1 MILTTIEQITR
12 WDIKKMAYFR
22 ELPNISYI
30 SRLPDVSSNEEYITV
45 KNLFKRAKL
54 RTDVVNI
61 ITAFNYYQ
69 VEDNQRP
76 EVVASK
82 LYNDPELDWVI
93 LITNNITNVREQW
106 PLSNNDLYNYMLDK
120 YGTEQSLSSI
130 HHYET
135 IEVKDEYDRLV
146 VPSGLQVDSNFTVTY
161 TKFDNTLSTISPV
174 KQVTNYEYE
183 TDINEE
189 KRKIRVLKPAYLSVV
204 ITDLR
209 NIMKYD
215 QSSQYLN
222 QTTKQSYNPNLT
234 GV

>member
-1 MILTTIEQITR
+1 
-12 WDIKKMAYFR
+12 MAYFR
-22 ELPNISYI
+22 ELPNISFL
-30 SRLPDVSSNEEYITV
+30 SRLPNASTNEDYITV
-45 KNLFKRAKL
+45 KNLFKRAKI
-54 RTDVVNI
+54 RTDINNA
-61 ITAFNYYQ
+61 ITAFDYYQ
-69 VEDNQRP
+69 ILDNQRP
-76 EVVASK
+76 EVVASS
-82 LYNDPELDWVI
+82 LYGDPELDWVI
-93 LITNNITNVREQW
+93 LITNNITNVRDQW
-106 PLSNNDLYNYMLDK
+106 PLNNNDLYNYMIDK
-120 YGTEQSLSSI
+120 YDTEEALSNI

-135 IEVKDEYDRLV
+135 TEVKDEYDRLV
-146 VPSGLQVDSNFTVTY
+146 VPSGLEVDSNFTVTY
-161 TKFDNTLSTISPV
+161 TKFNNTVSTVSPV

-183 TDINEE
+183 TNINEE

>member
-1 MILTTIEQITR
+1 
-12 WDIKKMAYFR
+12 MAYFK

-82 LYNDPELDWVI
+82 LYGDPELDWVI

>member
-1 MILTTIEQITR
+1 
-12 WDIKKMAYFR
+12 MAYFR

-54 RTDVVNI
+54 RTDIVNI

-82 LYNDPELDWVI
+82 LYGDPELDWVI

-120 YGTEQSLSSI
+120 YGTEVALSSI

-183 TDINEE
+183 TNINEE

>member
-1 MILTTIEQITR
+1 
-12 WDIKKMAYFR
+12 MAYFR
-22 ELPNISYI
+22 EIPNISYI

-54 RTDVVNI
+54 RTDIVNI

-183 TDINEE
+183 TNINEE
-189 KRKIRVLKPAYLSVV
+189 KRKIRVLKPAYLSAV

-215 QSSQYLN
+215 QSSQYVN

>member
-1 MILTTIEQITR
+1 
-12 WDIKKMAYFR
+12 MAYFR

-54 RTDVVNI
+54 RTDIVNI

>member
-1 MILTTIEQITR
+1 MS
-12 WDIKKMAYFR
+12 YFK
-22 ELPNISYI
+22 ELPNISFL
-30 SRLPDVSSNEEYITV
+30 SRLPNASTNEDYITV

-54 RTDVVNI
+54 RTDINNA
-61 ITAFNYYQ
+61 ITAFDYYQ
-69 VEDNQRP
+69 IEDNQRP

-82 LYNDPELDWVI
+82 LYGDPELDWVI
-93 LITNNITNVREQW
+93 LITNNITNVRDQW
-106 PLSNNDLYNYMLDK
+106 PLCNNDLYNYMIDK
-120 YGTEQSLSSI
+120 YDTEEALSNI

-135 IEVKDEYDRLV
+135 TEVKDEYDRLV

-161 TKFDNTLSTISPV
+161 TKFNNTVSTVSPV

-183 TDINEE
+183 TNINEE

>member
-1 MILTTIEQITR
+1 
-12 WDIKKMAYFR
+12 MAYFR

-45 KNLFKRAKL
+45 KNLFKRAKI
-54 RTDVVNI
+54 RTDINNA
-61 ITAFNYYQ
+61 ITAFDYYQ
-69 VEDNQRP
+69 ILDNQRP
-76 EVVASK
+76 EIVSSS
-82 LYNDPELDWVI
+82 LYGDPELDWVI
-93 LITNNITNVREQW
+93 LIVNNITNVRDQW
-106 PLSNNDLYNYMLDK
+106 PLNNNDLYNYMIDK
-120 YGTEQSLSSI
+120 YGSEEALSSI

-135 IEVKDEYDRLV
+135 TELKDEYDRLV
-146 VPSGLQVDSNFTVTY
+146 VPSGLEVDSNFTVTY
-161 TKFDNTLSTISPV
+161 TKFNNTVSTVSPI

-183 TDINEE
+183 TNINEE

-215 QSSQYLN
+215 QSSQYIN

>member
-1 MILTTIEQITR
+1 
-12 WDIKKMAYFR
+12 MAYFK

-54 RTDVVNI
+54 RTDIVNI

-215 QSSQYLN
+215 QSSQYVN

>member
-1 MILTTIEQITR
+1 
-12 WDIKKMAYFR
+12 MAYFK

-120 YGTEQSLSSI
+120 YGTEVALSSI

-183 TDINEE
+183 TNTNEE

-215 QSSQYLN
+215 QSSQYVN

>member
-1 MILTTIEQITR
+1 
-12 WDIKKMAYFR
+12 MAYFR

-82 LYNDPELDWVI
+82 LYGDPELDWVI

-183 TDINEE
+183 TNINEE

>member
-1 MILTTIEQITR
+1 
-12 WDIKKMAYFR
+12 MAYFR

-82 LYNDPELDWVI
+82 LYGDPELDWVI

-120 YGTEQSLSSI
+120 YGTEVALSSI

-215 QSSQYLN
+215 QSSQYVN

>member
-1 MILTTIEQITR
+1 
-12 WDIKKMAYFR
+12 MAYFR

>member
-1 MILTTIEQITR
+1 
-12 WDIKKMAYFR
+12 MAYFR

-54 RTDVVNI
+54 RTDIVNI

-82 LYNDPELDWVI
+82 LYGDPELDWVI

-120 YGTEQSLSSI
+120 YGTEVALSSI